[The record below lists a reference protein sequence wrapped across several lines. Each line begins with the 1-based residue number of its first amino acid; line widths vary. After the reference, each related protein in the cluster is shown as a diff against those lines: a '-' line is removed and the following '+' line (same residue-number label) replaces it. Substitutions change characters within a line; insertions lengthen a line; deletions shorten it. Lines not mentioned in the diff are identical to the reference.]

1 MDVKK
6 SNYLFTFL
14 IGVLIAVGV
23 LTISYA
29 KEPYYQ
35 LPTGNTY
42 AVSKVREVKSTE
54 IAVRKPEEKPKANP
68 IVNKQP
74 VIISDKW
81 DWQNEEGN
89 EKPVQSVLR
98 HNWYTETDY
107 RQDIVNYA
115 YELGWMDLV
124 TLIDCE
130 SGTNPKANWDGW
142 HARWLCQMSD
152 FYHKIPQQ
160 YFDDWRFQVEYC
172 AEKRKWGTKFY
183 WPQRIIKWQQC
194 SKYVLSR
201 FTFL

>member
-1 MDVKK
+1 MNVKK

-14 IGVLIAVGV
+14 IGVLIAIGI
-23 LTISYA
+23 LTVSYA

-42 AVSKVREVKSTE
+42 AVSEVREIE
-54 IAVRKPEEKPKANP
+54 IREINIRNEEEKPRANP

-142 HARWLCQMSD
+142 HARWLCQISD

>member
-1 MDVKK
+1 MNVKK
-6 SNYLFTFL
+6 SDYLFTFL
-14 IGVLIAVGV
+14 IGVLIAIGI
-23 LTISYA
+23 LTVSYA

-42 AVSKVREVKSTE
+42 AVSEVREIE
-54 IAVRKPEEKPKANP
+54 IREINIRNEEEKPRANP

-142 HARWLCQMSD
+142 HARWLCQISD

>member
-1 MDVKK
+1 MNVKK

-14 IGVLIAVGV
+14 IGVLIAIGI
-23 LTISYA
+23 LTVSYA

-42 AVSKVREVKSTE
+42 AVSEVREIE
-54 IAVRKPEEKPKANP
+54 IREINIRNEEEKPRANP

>member
-1 MDVKK
+1 MNVKK

-14 IGVLIAVGV
+14 IGVLIAIGI
-23 LTISYA
+23 LTVSYA

-42 AVSKVREVKSTE
+42 AVSEVREVETRE
-54 IAVRKPEEKPKANP
+54 INIRNEEEKPRANP

>member
-1 MDVKK
+1 MNVKK

-14 IGVLIAVGV
+14 IGVLIAIGI
-23 LTISYA
+23 LTVSYA

-42 AVSKVREVKSTE
+42 AVSEVREIE
-54 IAVRKPEEKPKANP
+54 IREINIRNEEEKPRANP

-152 FYHKIPQQ
+152 LYHKIPQQ

>member
-1 MDVKK
+1 MNVKK

-14 IGVLIAVGV
+14 IGVLIAIGI
-23 LTISYA
+23 LTVSYA

-42 AVSKVREVKSTE
+42 AVSEVREIE
-54 IAVRKPEEKPKANP
+54 IREINIRNEEEKPRANP
-68 IVNKQP
+68 IVSKQP